1 MRKECIGCK
10 HQGNDIVCESCGN
23 KHSWIDH
30 TRFEPANNTNKADS
44 SNNMVIH
51 PNHYNQGKIECWDAM
66 VETYGRDATATFCKL
81 NAFKYLWRASEKNG
95 MEDINKAINYL
106 NKYKEL
112 MGE

>member
-1 MRKECIGCK
+1 MGYDCNICK
-10 HQGNDIVCESCGN
+10 HKGNHDVCEMCAV
-23 KHSWIDH
+23 KHLWRDSS
-30 TRFEPANNTNKADS
+30 RFERVDDKNNTDV

-66 VETYGRDATATFCKL
+66 VETYGKDATATFCKL

-112 MGE
+112 MGV

>member
-1 MRKECIGCK
+1 MSGDTV
-10 HQGNDIVCESCGN
+10 H
-23 KHSWIDH
+23 
-30 TRFEPANNTNKADS
+30 
-44 SNNMVIH
+44 H
-51 PNHYNQGKIECWDAM
+51 PVHYNQGKIECWDAM

-112 MGE
+112 MGV